1 MSSKF
6 KQIAR
11 LKSKCISNRKIAE
24 SLEISRNYVNLIVK
38 KMIATN
44 LTFQEFGSME
54 ETEIEKLL
62 NFEKISKRDSSYVM
76 PNYEKLTKEVLVPF
90 LLQWICVFS

>member
-38 KMIATN
+38 KMTATN

-54 ETEIEKLL
+54 ETEIEL
-62 NFEKISKRDSSYVM
+62 
-76 PNYEKLTKEVLVPF
+76 KEIF
-90 LLQWICVFS
+90 

>member
-6 KQIAR
+6 KQIAK

-38 KMIATN
+38 KN
-44 LTFQEFGSME
+44 
-54 ETEIEKLL
+54 
-62 NFEKISKRDSSYVM
+62 DCY
-76 PNYEKLTKEVLVPF
+76 
-90 LLQWICVFS
+90 